1 MIDHLLFNKA
11 FWIQKTT
18 QVQNK
23 LDNYDNLQKFHDNVM
38 SYNGKRIDHYSSPE
52 NAGFSYKHDT
62 YIYISD
68 DGTIS
73 NTKN

>member
-23 LDNYDNLQKFHDNVM
+23 LDNYDSLQKFHDNVM
-38 SYNGKRIDHYSSPE
+38 SYNGKIIDHYSSPE
-52 NAGFSYKHDT
+52 HAGFSYKHDT